1 MARSFSN
8 AKLLSALVADGFSST
23 ITRRGYA
30 AGSQGVA
37 SSVVRGG
44 GATSPRSV
52 NVVKNSGEDKV
63 TSASKVSW
71 VPQPE
76 NRVLRTREWRR
87 GDRRSR
93 ATCGAVEEALRRKE
107 KFSCPFPKQEKGE
120 IVRGMGCRCVWV

>member
-30 AGSQGVA
+30 AGSQRVA

-63 TSASKVSW
+63 RSASKVSW
-71 VPQPE
+71 VPNPKTGFYGPE
-76 NRVLRTREWRR
+76 NGAEEIDAAELR
-87 GDRRSR
+87 
-93 ATCGAVEEALRRKE
+93 AALLK
-107 KFSCPFPKQEKGE
+107 KH
-120 IVRGMGCRCVWV
+120 